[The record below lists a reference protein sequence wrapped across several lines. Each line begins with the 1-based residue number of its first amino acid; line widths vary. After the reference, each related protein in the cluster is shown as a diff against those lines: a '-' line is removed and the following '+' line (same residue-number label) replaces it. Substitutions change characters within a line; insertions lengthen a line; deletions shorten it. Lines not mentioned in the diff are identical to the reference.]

1 MREIQLA
8 LEDLCR
14 TELMPSICARCG
26 QPATGTRNI
35 RVTTSEAWQPSF
47 LAYLLWELGVWTWRD
62 KESYDDLVHEL
73 RITRGRVKLPVCS
86 WHRWFAPPLIGIRL
100 VTKTRVAVSGISEEF
115 TAAVRKKGWL
125 Q

>member
-14 TELMPSICARCG
+14 TELLPPICARCG
-26 QPATGTRNI
+26 RPATGTRKI
-35 RVTTSEAWQPSF
+35 RVTTSEARQTSF
-47 LAYLLWELGVWTWRD
+47 LAFLLWELGVWTWRD

-86 WHRWFAPPLIGIRL
+86 WHRWFVPPFIGMRF

-115 TAAVRKKGWL
+115 TAALRKKGWL
-125 Q
+125 R